1 MKGGFIMTM
10 EMNKVLGTI
19 IVVALASAGV
29 FCILLGL
36 IIDKLGG
43 VIDGLNSISAN
54 LRTIHNDTR
63 DVVEV
68 FEDGLRIET
77 EEFDGSE

>member
-1 MKGGFIMTM
+1 MTM
-10 EMNKVLGTI
+10 EMKEVLGTI
-19 IVVALASAGV
+19 IIITLASAGV
-29 FCILLGL
+29 FGILLVL

-43 VIDGLNSISAN
+43 VIDSLNSISES

-68 FEDGLRIET
+68 FEDGFMVEF
-77 EEFDGSE
+77 EEPDELE